1 MSTRR
6 WVLQVGLCLVG
17 GCAASQPTV
26 TDRPR
31 AGGTDVTFFV
41 AADTHFGAMKSI
53 EALNRRQVEAMNALP
68 GTPVPAAVGQW
79 VVAEPLGVLMAGDL
93 TDHGLAREWQQ
104 FAAVYG
110 RDGTDGLLRYPL
122 YEGTG
127 NHDRYVPLLRPVLDA
142 VRKRHGRLT
151 YSWDWSDVHL
161 VCLDEYP
168 DAANRRWL
176 VRDLAAVGRRRPVVI
191 YFHFN
196 LVGPFSQWWPRREKE
211 AFARAI
217 DGYNV
222 VGIFHGHFHYSQ
234 HYAWKGWD
242 VYNVGSPRHAWHSFA
257 VVRIT
262 DTSMTVCSW
271 DWRRRGWA
279 WWHRKDINAPASPSP
294 PRGSA
299 PRGCATRPAGR

>member
-1 MSTRR
+1 MSTRSSM
-6 WVLQVGLCLVG
+6 VLACLCLVG
-17 GCAASQPTV
+17 GCAASQPAV
-26 TDRPR
+26 TTRPR

-41 AADTHFGAMKSI
+41 AADTHFGATESI

-79 VVAEPLGVLMAGDL
+79 VVAEPRGVLMAGDL
-93 TDHGLAREWQQ
+93 TDHGLAREWKQ

-127 NHDRYVPLLRPVLDA
+127 NHDRHVPLLRPVLDA
-142 VRKRHGRLT
+142 VRRRHGGLT
-151 YSWDWSDVHL
+151 YSWDWADVHL

-176 VRDLAAVGRRRPVVI
+176 ERDLAAVGRHRPVVI

-196 LVGPFSQWWPRREKE
+196 LVGPFSQWWPQREKE

-222 VGIFHGHFHYSQ
+222 VGIFHGHFHWSGR
-234 HYAWKGWD
+234 YAWKGRD

-271 DWRRRGWA
+271 DWERGAWK
-279 WWHRKDINAPASPSP
+279 WWHGKEINTAASPSP